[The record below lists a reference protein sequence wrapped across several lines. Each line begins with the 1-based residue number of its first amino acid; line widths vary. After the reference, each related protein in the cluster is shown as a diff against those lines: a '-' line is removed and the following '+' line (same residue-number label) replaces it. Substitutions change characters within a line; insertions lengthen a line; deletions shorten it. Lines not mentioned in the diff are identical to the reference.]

1 MKKVYSL
8 ILLLFVLCLQVFAQ
22 TNSFQVQGVPRPDL
36 NQSGG
41 TPVIHSKAT
50 KTDMSFTM
58 DDIQN
63 WTGTGSKRAALV
75 IQWNDEKNPDA
86 MVWGYK
92 WDGEATGAD
101 MLTAIATADPNLFA
115 LVMKGTQFGMTLGG
129 LGYDLNG
136 INPQMLMNGGSEK
149 EVVNGFVETSSYD
162 FDNWSCTDTQDHWA
176 SGWMKA
182 YWTYCVRDKQTDRFN
197 YSSQGVSNRTLSDGS
212 WDAFWFNKDMSMNVT
227 FASTFIPAP
236 AITSAKDYTKG
247 VFILN
252 EDWFGHSNG
261 TINYLDENSEFSYRI
276 YQQENGNTEQLGVTT
291 QFGTIYGDRMY
302 IISKQG
308 TRVIVTDAKTMKKI
322 ASVGEISADGKSG
335 DGRAFIGVDENN
347 GYISTSNGIFLFNL
361 KTNQVTGHIAGTE
374 GQTGNMVLT
383 NDYVFAV
390 QPKRIMVLKDHALH
404 SIIEGDSYSSLCLSK
419 DGYVWVAAKT
429 KLIKINPVNLAK
441 EEVALPAGITLYDSW
456 GAWNAGGFCASAKT
470 NSLYWSLG
478 GTFGGGTKVYRFDI
492 DNPSSINNGPVYTLP
507 GKQIFYGAGIRV
519 HPQTGDLYIITTQ
532 DGFGSNFEHNWVHR
546 VNGETGE
553 QIEMLKLDQYYWF
566 QALPIFPDAE
576 TPLASGPDK
585 ITISGANGAV
595 SVKWEDLISDGDNAT
610 ASIVKRVIS
619 NSHPQDLSVTMDKDH
634 LILSRISANEKTAQL
649 DLAFNSNGKTVNKT
663 LNVELSNTVDIDN
676 TNETPKAYRSNNR
689 IYGLEKGS
697 VVEFYTL
704 SGVLIKRETANSSV
718 MDIPADTY
726 VIIRILT
733 QQGVQT
739 LK

>member
-8 ILLLFVLCLQVFAQ
+8 ILLLFVLCLQAFAQ

-36 NQSGG
+36 KNSG
-41 TPVIHSKAT
+41 TPVVRSMAT

-86 MVWGYK
+86 LVWGYK

-101 MLTAIATADPNLFA
+101 MLTAIVTADPNLFA

-136 INPQMLMNGGSEK
+136 QNPQTLTNAGTEQQIL
-149 EVVNGFVETSSYD
+149 NGFAETSSYD
-162 FDNWSCTDTQDHWA
+162 FDNWSCTDKQDHWA

-182 YWTYCVRDKQTDRFN
+182 YWTYCVREKQTDPFN

-227 FASTFIPAP
+227 FASTFTPAP
-236 AITSAKDYTKG
+236 ALAPARDYSKG

-261 TINYLDENSEFSYRI
+261 TINYLDENSEFSYRV
-276 YQQENGNTEQLGVTT
+276 YQYENGDTEQLGVTT
-291 QFGTIYGDRMY
+291 QYGTVYGDRMY

-308 TRVIVTDAKTMKKI
+308 TRIVVADAKTMKKI
-322 ASVGEISADGKSG
+322 ASVENISADGKSG
-335 DGRAFIGVDENN
+335 DGRAFIGVNETT
-347 GYISTSNGIFLFNL
+347 GYVSTSNGIFLMNL
-361 KTNQVTGHIAGTE
+361 ETNQVTAHIAGTE
-374 GQTGNMVLT
+374 GQTGNMVQT

-390 QPKRIMVLKDHALH
+390 QPKKILVIKDNALH
-404 SIIEGDSYSSLCLSK
+404 STIEGDSYSSLCLSK
-419 DGYVWVAAKT
+419 DGHVWVAAKT
-429 KLIKINPVNLAK
+429 KLIKINPADLSGEDV
-441 EEVALPAGITLYDSW
+441 VLPTGITLHDSW

-478 GTFGGGTKVYRFDI
+478 GTYGGGTKVYRFDI
-492 DNPSSINNGPVYTLP
+492 DNPSSINNEPVYTLP

-519 HPQTGDLYIITTQ
+519 HPQTGELYIITTQ

-566 QALPIFPDAE
+566 QALPVFPDAE
-576 TPLASGPDK
+576 MPLASSLDK
-585 ITISGANGAV
+585 ITISGANDAAA
-595 SVKWEDLISDGDNAT
+595 VKWEDLISDKDNTT
-610 ASIVKRVIS
+610 ASITKRVVS
-619 NSHPQDLSVTMDKDH
+619 NSHPQDLSVSMDKDH
-634 LILSRISANEKTAQL
+634 LILSRISGNERMAQL
-649 DLAFNSNGKTVNKT
+649 ELAFNSNGKTVHKT
-663 LNVELSNTVDIDN
+663 LSVELSNAVGLDTE
-676 TNETPKAYRSNNR
+676 NETPKAYRSGNR
-689 IYGLEKGS
+689 IHALESGS

-704 SGVLIKRETANSSV
+704 SGVLIKRRTAHSSV

-726 VIIRILT
+726 VIVRILT
-733 QQGVQT
+733 QHGVQI